1 MFTQRRSLIYGVS
14 AEEKANLFSGC
25 GIAGIYRFTCPRCQN
40 L

>member
-1 MFTQRRSLIYGVS
+1 MFTQRRSLVYGVS

-25 GIAGIYRFTCPRCQN
+25 GIAGFNRLTCPRCQK